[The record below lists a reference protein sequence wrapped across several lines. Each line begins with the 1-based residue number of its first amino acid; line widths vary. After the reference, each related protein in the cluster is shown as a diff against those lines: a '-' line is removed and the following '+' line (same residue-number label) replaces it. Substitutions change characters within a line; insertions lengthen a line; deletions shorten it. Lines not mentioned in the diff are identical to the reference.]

1 MKNYFVHETSIVDE
15 KVKIGKNT
23 KIWHFCHI
31 SSRAKI
37 GKNCK
42 IQGEVIIDY
51 SHYWHITIGENVT
64 IAPRVHILAHDAST
78 KLHLGYTKIGKVDI
92 GNNVFIGAGS
102 VVTKNIDESGV
113 YFGNPAKK
121 HHGSTIIP

>member
-1 MKNYFVHETSIVDE
+1 MAILIKELGEKTITISGTELTLPEVYGRIRFVGDYSGT
-15 KVKIGKNT
+15 
-23 KIWHFCHI
+23 
-31 SSRAKI
+31 
-37 GKNCK
+37 K

-92 GNNVFIGAGS
+92 GNNNFYTLFFCILYYLLRKITS
-102 VVTKNIDESGV
+102 
-113 YFGNPAKK
+113 
-121 HHGSTIIP
+121 